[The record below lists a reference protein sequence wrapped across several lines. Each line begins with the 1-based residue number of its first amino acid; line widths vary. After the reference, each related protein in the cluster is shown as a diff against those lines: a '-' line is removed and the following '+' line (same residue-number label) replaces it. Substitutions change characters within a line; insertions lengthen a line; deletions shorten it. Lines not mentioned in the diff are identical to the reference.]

1 MFCRLPHGAAEVLKD
16 DDYHCTSFD
25 YLFPKADGV
34 PFNKET
40 VKNLDALHQ
49 AMKDQGDDNGNHS
62 TLPPV
67 MTYFGQF
74 IDHDITAEATT
85 DPSLSD
91 IFGDDLK
98 PVERDEVRTGIFN
111 QRTGRMDLDSLY
123 GKQDHDDPTLRKL
136 TNFMRFHKDRAKMWV
151 GLVTPFHDQESGALR
166 TVEHPRD
173 KAGDLLR
180 VSRLLRAD
188 PGHAPR
194 ITEAELK
201 ALPNDVKNLFFR
213 KTKDGQPV
221 LNTHRAIIG
230 DARNDENLFIAQLHL
245 AFLRLHNRM
254 VATVQRR
261 AGDEDAVYG
270 WAREQVTLHY
280 QWLVVHHYLARICD
294 EKTLQF
300 IMQEKSP
307 VYRAFRSRCKLADDR
322 HMPMPIEF
330 SAGAFRMGHSMVRP
344 DYDWNEHFG
353 RGANPMLERAPFD
366 EMFRFTANSTQKLG
380 TPMRGAPTLPSN
392 WLADWSRL
400 LGPVSTHAD
409 RSTRKMDTFIADP
422 LHKMITSEKGKQ
434 NLPSRNLR
442 RSVKLN
448 VPVAQTLIDGFKDEF
463 NIHIPHLSKGQLTS
477 GTTGNELRKG
487 GFDDATPL
495 WFYVLKEAEVCNG
508 GERLGPLGTHLVA
521 GTILGLLWEDE
532 TSVLH
537 RPGSIDGRWHPV
549 DGHAP
554 DGVVVDS
561 FPSMMRAAKLL

>member
-111 QRTGRMDLDSLY
+111 QRTGRMDLEPRC
-123 GKQDHDDPTLRKL
+123 G
-136 TNFMRFHKDRAKMWV
+136 
-151 GLVTPFHDQESGALR
+151 SGWSHHSTTR
-166 TVEHPRD
+166 
-173 KAGDLLR
+173 KAGRCVQSNILETKPEIFCAFQDFCVQILVMHHVSLKPSLR
-180 VSRLLRAD
+180 PFQMTS
-188 PGHAPR
+188 
-194 ITEAELK
+194 
-201 ALPNDVKNLFFR
+201 KN
-213 KTKDGQPV
+213 
-221 LNTHRAIIG
+221 
-230 DARNDENLFIAQLHL
+230 L